1 MHNPEPQRYTPEWY
15 LWCANNWVRF
25 ARWPPAWETP
35 STWPPG
41 APAPYGFAAE
51 VENEKPPT
59 TIA

>member
-1 MHNPEPQRYTPEWY
+1 MTNPEPQRYTPEWY

-25 ARWPPAWETP
+25 ARWPP
-35 STWPPG
+35 G